1 MQNRQI
7 NPSDDAQRRIHL
19 SALYQN
25 QPTYGASPQAIP
37 SAPSDVFNPNI
48 DKLYTFRDTNDVT
61 SFLEENPFL
70 IPLLQEAYMH
80 LKEYFPDSDVVLEV
94 VNTSEVV
101 GEEELI
107 AFIVVKQDSEKAS
120 LDLDRFDEH
129 WWLDNMDRAKDKLCI
144 ALEFR

>member
-1 MQNRQI
+1 MFSHI
-7 NPSDDAQRRIHL
+7 
-19 SALYQN
+19 
-25 QPTYGASPQAIP
+25 
-37 SAPSDVFNPNI
+37 FNPNI
-48 DKLYTFRDTNDVT
+48 EKLYIFREANDVT

-70 IPLLQEAYMH
+70 IPLLLEAYIH

-129 WWLDNMDRAKDKLCI
+129 WWLDNMDRAEDKLCI